1 MSDLRSKII
10 RLAHQQPALRPHLL
24 PLLKEAASKVAAG
37 PLSWP
42 DGDRSAPWTP
52 WGPAQYAKE
61 ATRGV
66 RLYGTAGHGGLAV
79 AKGVAQK
86 ALSAAATKMAEFSN
100 GYYWYEEDVAISIPL
115 YEHPEWARALG
126 MSDSPD
132 QLEKSIRSYFP
143 RYFAM
148 KEQGIQHAPPLKPG
162 MVLSVLKP
170 IRYGSSF
177 TLNPGD
183 MVTVRKVSGQNF
195 VLDFGGNLYRMPVN
209 YYIMDDPYVAIKG

>member
-1 MSDLRSKII
+1 MTTLRTKLI
-10 RLAHQQPALRPHLL
+10 RLAHETPALRPHLL
-24 PLLKEAASKVAAG
+24 PLLDNGKVAAG

-52 WGPAQYAKE
+52 WGPAQYGKE
-61 ATRGV
+61 AARGV

-86 ALSAAATKMAEFSN
+86 MLTAAATKMAEFSN

-115 YEHPEWARALG
+115 YERPEWARALG
-126 MSDSPD
+126 LSDSHD

-143 RYFAM
+143 RYFVMLEA
-148 KEQGIQHAPPLKPG
+148 GVQHAKPLKPG
-162 MVLSVLKP
+162 MLLTMLKP
-170 IRYGSSF
+170 VSYRSGF

-183 MVTVRKVSGQNF
+183 VVTVREVKGQNF
-195 VLDFGGNLYRMPVN
+195 VLDFGGNLYQLPMN
-209 YYIMDDPYVAIKG
+209 YYLMENPYVAIK